1 MAHED
6 HKSTHDH
13 HHGDDHHHHG
23 YAHHAPDLTGRKNE
37 RRVLIA
43 MWLTGGFMLLEVAGG
58 LYAGSLA
65 LIADAGHML
74 TDTGA
79 LALAWFALRLTRRP
93 ADPSRSYGYQRAE
106 ILAAFVN
113 GIAMLALV
121 VWIIVEAVLRIM
133 SPHPV
138 MGGIMLWVAMAGLLV
153 NIISF
158 LMLHGGEDNL
168 NLRGAALHVLGDLL
182 GSVAAILAAL
192 IIVSTGYM
200 LIDPILSVVV
210 ALLIARSAWVITSQ
224 SAHILMEGTPQNANA
239 DEIAR
244 DLAAMVPG
252 VADIHHVHAWSLSS
266 SRALVTLHA
275 ALIPGADGSK
285 TLAALKARL
294 AEHFAIHHATIQ
306 IESAECPDNARPDRT
321 HNA

>member
-1 MAHED
+1 MAHDD
-6 HKSTHDH
+6 HQSDHDH
-13 HHGDDHHHHG
+13 EHGPHHQGDHHGH
-23 YAHHAPDLTGRKNE
+23 AHHAPDMTDRQNE

-93 ADPSRSYGYQRAE
+93 ADTSRSYGYQRAE

-121 VWIIVEAVLRIM
+121 VWIVIEAIMRIM

-138 MGGIMLWVAMAGLLV
+138 LGGIMLWVAMAGLLV
-153 NIISF
+153 NILSF
-158 LMLHGGEDNL
+158 WMLHGGENNL

-182 GSVAAILAAL
+182 GSVAAIAAAL
-192 IIVSTGYM
+192 IIMTTGFM
-200 LIDPILSVVV
+200 PIDPILSVVV
-210 ALLIARSAWVITSQ
+210 ALLIARSAWVITKQ
-224 SAHILMEGTPQNANA
+224 SAHILMEGTPHHANPE
-239 DEIAR
+239 EIAK
-244 DLAAMVPG
+244 DLAASVPG

-266 SRALVTLHA
+266 ARALVTLHA
-275 ALIPGADGSK
+275 TLQPGTDGSK

-294 AEHFAIHHATIQ
+294 AERFDIRHATIQ
-306 IESAECPDNARPDRT
+306 LEGADCPDKPHKA
-321 HNA
+321 

>member
-1 MAHED
+1 MTHDD
-6 HKSTHDH
+6 HPSDHDH
-13 HHGDDHHHHG
+13 HHEDHDHGDHHGHG
-23 YAHHAPDLTGRKNE
+23 HLHHAPDLTDRNNE

-93 ADPSRSYGYQRAE
+93 ADTSRSYGYQRAE

-121 VWIIVEAVLRIM
+121 IWIIIEAVMRIM

-138 MGGIMLWVAMAGLLV
+138 LGGIMLWVAMAGLLV

-158 LMLHGGEDNL
+158 MMLHGGQDNL
-168 NLRGAALHVLGDLL
+168 NLRGAAMHVLGDLL
-182 GSVAAILAAL
+182 GSVAAIIAAV
-192 IIVSTGYM
+192 IIMTTGFM
-200 LIDPILSVVV
+200 PIDPILSVVV
-210 ALLIARSAWVITSQ
+210 ALLIARSAWLITKQ
-224 SAHILMEGTPQNANA
+224 SAHILMEGTPPHARPE
-239 DEIAR
+239 EIAG
-244 DLAAMVPG
+244 DLAATVPG
-252 VADIHHVHAWSLSS
+252 VKDIHHVHAWSLSS
-266 SRALVTLHA
+266 ARTLVTLHA
-275 ALIPGADGSK
+275 TLNPGADSST

-294 AEHFAIHHATIQ
+294 AERFDIRHATIQ
-306 IESAECPDNARPDRT
+306 LEGADCPDTLHR
-321 HNA
+321 

>member
-1 MAHED
+1 MAHDD
-6 HKSTHDH
+6 HQSDHDH
-13 HHGDDHHHHG
+13 HHGDHNGHDHGHGHHQ
-23 YAHHAPDLTGRKNE
+23 HAPDLTDRHNE

-93 ADPSRSYGYQRAE
+93 ADTSRSYGYQRAE

-121 VWIIVEAVLRIM
+121 VWIIFEAVMRIM

-138 MGGIMLWVAMAGLLV
+138 LGGIMLWVAVAGLLV

-158 LMLHGGEDNL
+158 MMLHGGEDNL

-182 GSVAAILAAL
+182 GSVAAIIAAL
-192 IIVSTGYM
+192 VIMTTGFM
-200 LIDPILSVVV
+200 PIDPILSVVF
-210 ALLIARSAWVITSQ
+210 ALLIARSAWVITKQ
-224 SAHILMEGTPQNANA
+224 SAHILMEGTPSHANPE
-239 DEIAR
+239 EIAA
-244 DLAAMVPG
+244 DLAKTVSG
-252 VADIHHVHAWSLSS
+252 VTDIHHVHAWSLSS
-266 SRALVTLHA
+266 SRTLVTLHA
-275 ALIPGADGSK
+275 TLNPGADGS
-285 TLAALKARL
+285 TALAALKARL
-294 AEHFAIHHATIQ
+294 AERFGILHATIQ
-306 IESAECPDNARPDRT
+306 LEDADCPDKS
-321 HNA
+321 HH